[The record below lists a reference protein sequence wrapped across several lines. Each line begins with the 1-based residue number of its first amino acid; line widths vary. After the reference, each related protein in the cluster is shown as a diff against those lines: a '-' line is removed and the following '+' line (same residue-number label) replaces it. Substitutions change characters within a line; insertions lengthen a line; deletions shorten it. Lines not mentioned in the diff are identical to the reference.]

1 MKFNNFSVVI
11 CCFNSEKFINQ
22 TINSIINQKYK
33 YWEIIIIDDG
43 SKDKTEEIVNYY
55 INQKIPIKYFK
66 QKNHGHAYSRNRGI
80 EESKYD
86 WIVILDHDDLAEEN
100 RLETHNN
107 QINSDTESMLFFG
120 DCLHKDFDSNYEKNH
135 FKNFFIE
142 KYNLSKKN
150 AGLSLLKYGSFIP
163 SSSLVFD
170 KSSSKAVGLYNTKYK
185 YIAEYDFFIK
195 MGLNF
200 KISYTKKILSIWRVH
215 NLQSTKKMYN
225 IYSKELIYLLFNY
238 FLKKEIGFFVKFII
252 LKRMFLKI
260 IRIII
265 S

>member
-86 WIVILDHDDLAEEN
+86 WIAILDHDDLADSN
-100 RLETHNN
+100 RLEIHNN
-107 QINSDTESMLFFG
+107 QINNDEESKLFFG
-120 DCLHKDFDSNYEKNH
+120 DCLHKNFNSNYEKKH
-135 FKNFFIE
+135 FQNFILE

-150 AGLSLLKYGSFIP
+150 AGLSLLGFGSFIP
-163 SSSLVFD
+163 SSSLVFN
-170 KSSSKAVGLYNTKYK
+170 KSASKEIGLYNTKYK

-200 KISYTKKILSIWRVH
+200 KISYTKNVLSIWRVH
-215 NLQSTKKMYN
+215 DLQSTKKMYN

-238 FLKKEIGFFVKFII
+238 LIKKEINLIFKILI